1 MATLHDIKRRIG
13 SVQSTQKITKAM
25 KMVAASKLKR
35 AQEAITTA
43 RPYAL
48 SMRDLVNNVALRA
61 DLVTHPLMAAA
72 TPNGKIG
79 VVVVSSDRGLC
90 GAFNSNIVNATIEH
104 IQSTFPDKTVELTLV
119 GKKGAEL
126 LQRRHDHLGEIYTD
140 IDAADSVHSIATDI
154 MGGMSK
160 KYVDGELEAVYCLY
174 NKFNSAISQEVTLE
188 QLLPFEATEMSEG
201 ERDTDYL
208 YEPSEEDLFEAL
220 LVRHLNIQ
228 MHRMICESTASEH
241 GARMTAME
249 SATTNAGEM
258 INSLTLQYNRA
269 RQSAITTEL
278 IEVISGA
285 EAL

>member
-61 DLVTHPLMAAA
+61 DLVTHPLMSAA

-104 IQSTFPDKTVELTLV
+104 IQGTFPNKTVELTLV

-140 IDAADSVHSIATDI
+140 IDTADSVHSIATDI
-154 MGGMSK
+154 MSGMSK

-249 SATTNAGEM
+249 SATTNAGDM
-258 INSLTLQYNRA
+258 IKSLTLQYNRA

-285 EAL
+285 KAL

>member
-35 AQEAITTA
+35 AQEAIATA
-43 RPYAL
+43 RPYAIH
-48 SMRDLVNNVALRA
+48 MRDLVNNVALRA
-61 DLVTHPLMAAA
+61 DMVTHPLMA
-72 TPNGKIG
+72 TGTQNGTIG
-79 VVVVSSDRGLC
+79 LIVVSSDRGLC
-90 GAFNSNIVNATIEH
+90 GAFNSNVVNATVAH
-104 IQSTFPDKTVELTLV
+104 IKETFPGKTVELTLV

-126 LQRRHDHLGEIYTD
+126 LQRRHTNFGETYTEIEAGD
-140 IDAADSVHSIATDI
+140 PLRTIAADIISA
-154 MGGMSK
+154 MAK
-160 KYVDGELEAVYCLY
+160 KFMDGEVESVYCVF
-174 NKFNSAISQEVTLE
+174 NKFNSAISQDVTLE
-188 QLLPFEATEMSEG
+188 KVLPFESTPMAEG
-201 ERDTDYL
+201 ERDTDYI
-208 YEPSEEDLFEAL
+208 YEPSAEEMLDAL
-220 LVRHLNIQ
+220 LTRHLNIQ
-228 MHRMICESTASEH
+228 MHRMLCESFASEH

-249 SATTNAGEM
+249 SATTNAGDM

>member
-13 SVQSTQKITKAM
+13 SVQSTQKITRAM

-43 RPYAL
+43 RPYAIR
-48 SMRDLVNNVALRA
+48 MRDLVNNIALRA
-61 DLVTHPLMAAA
+61 DLVTHPLMTAAKS
-72 TPNGKIG
+72 NCKVG
-79 VVVVSSDRGLC
+79 VIVVSSDRGLC
-90 GAFNSNIVNATIEH
+90 GAFNSSIVNATLEH

-140 IDAADSVHSIATDI
+140 IDLAESVHAIATDI
-154 MGGMSK
+154 IGGMSK
-160 KYVDGELEAVYCLY
+160 KYIEGEFESIFCLY

-188 QLLPFEATEMSEG
+188 QLLPFEATALSEG

-220 LVRHLNIQ
+220 LTRHLNIQ

-249 SATTNAGEM
+249 SATTNAGDM
-258 INSLTLQYNRA
+258 INALTLQYNRA